1 MSLSVKAGIERFLRY
16 ASLEKGLSRNTI
28 LAYRRDLDAYELW
41 LNTQN
46 IEFLK
51 DVDPELL
58 SRYIQELNTTK
69 ELSES
74 SITRRFSSIRNMH
87 RFLFD
92 EGLIESYAGRGIRT
106 PKSPKR
112 LPKAITIEQ
121 VEALLEAVKSN
132 SLTGLRDSALLELLY
147 ASGAR
152 VSEITAL
159 DVDDVVA
166 GDDRGGS
173 SLNSADSL
181 SKGGFL
187 RVTGKGSKQ
196 RIVPYGKF
204 AGEALAAYLV
214 RSRPVL
220 VAKGKGTPA
229 LFVGARGAR
238 FSRQSVWLVLQEA
251 AARAELETQISPHT
265 LRHSFATH
273 LLQGGA
279 DVRSVQELLGHS
291 SVTTTQLYTKVTVD
305 TLREHYLLAHPRAR

>member
-16 ASLEKGLSRNTI
+16 ASLERGLSSNTI
-28 LAYRRDLDAYELW
+28 LAYRRDLDAYAQW
-41 LNTQN
+41 LNSQN

-69 ELSES
+69 ELRES
-74 SITRRFSSIRNMH
+74 SITRRFSTIRNMH

-92 EGLIESYAGRGIRT
+92 EGLVETYAGRGIRT
-106 PKSPKR
+106 PKSPKM
-112 LPKAITIEQ
+112 LPKAITIDQ
-121 VEALLEAVKSN
+121 VEALLEAIKSN

-159 DVDDVVA
+159 DVDDVLA
-166 GDDRGGS
+166 GDASGGS
-173 SLNSADSL
+173 FSNSADSL

-187 RVTGKGSKQ
+187 RVTGKGNKQ

-204 AGEALAAYLV
+204 AGEALAAYLI